1 MSQIKLL
8 NSGGNGVIIA
18 APDSNPASDRTLK
31 LPSDGDGTILT
42 TNSPVG
48 KTRQHKILSKTTKSS
63 TTSLT
68 PSIIPDF
75 SITITPTASDSIM
88 VIEANMYF
96 SITQHVI
103 STRIYK
109 DSDII
114 IQPAAYDG
122 NDDGSSSYYV
132 SNEDRMTQQHI
143 TSFET
148 AGNTNAS
155 PYSVYWRVS
164 SGTAWINRYRASDT
178 YNGVSVLRVTEM
190 AP

>member
-8 NSGGNGVIIA
+8 HSGGNGVIIS

-148 AGNTNAS
+148 AGNTNART
-155 PYSVYWRVS
+155 YSVYWRVS
-164 SGTAWINRYRASDT
+164 SGTAWINRYRNSDSYRGLST
-178 YNGVSVLRVTEM
+178 LRVTEV

>member
-8 NSGGNGVIIA
+8 HSGGNGVIIA

-148 AGNTNAS
+148 AGNTNART
-155 PYSVYWRVS
+155 YSVYWRVS
-164 SGTAWINRYRASDT
+164 SGTAWINRYRASDSYRGLST
-178 YNGVSVLRVTEM
+178 LRVTEV

>member
-1 MSQIKLL
+1 MSQIKLKH
-8 NSGGNGVIIA
+8 SGGNGVIIA

-148 AGNTNAS
+148 AGNTNART
-155 PYSVYWRVS
+155 YSVYWRVS
-164 SGTAWINRYRASDT
+164 SGTAWITRDRASDT

>member
-8 NSGGNGVIIA
+8 HSGGNGVIIA

-48 KTRQHKILSKTTKSS
+48 KPRQHKILSKTTKSS

-114 IQPAAYDG
+114 IQPASYDG

-148 AGNTNAS
+148 AGNTNART
-155 PYSVYWRVS
+155 YSVYWRVS

>member
-8 NSGGNGVIIA
+8 HSGGNGVIIS

-148 AGNTNAS
+148 AGNTNART
-155 PYSVYWRVS
+155 YSVYWRVS

>member
-1 MSQIKLL
+1 MTSRLVV
-8 NSGGNGVIIA
+8 NSIRHTGASSDAITLDSSGNVTC
-18 APDSNPASDRTLK
+18 N
-31 LPSDGDGTILT
+31 GTATGFGAI
-42 TNSPVG
+42 
-48 KTRQHKILSKTTKSS
+48 RQHKILSKTTKSS
-63 TTSLT
+63 TTSQT
-68 PSIIPDF
+68 PGIIPDF

-96 SITQHVI
+96 SITTHVI

-114 IQPAAYDG
+114 IQPAGYDG

-143 TSFET
+143 TAFET
-148 AGNTNAS
+148 AGNTNART
-155 PYSVYWRVS
+155 YSVYWRVS
-164 SGTAWINRYRASDT
+164 AGTAFINRYRASDS
-178 YNGVSVLRVTEM
+178 YNGVSILRVTEV